1 MEIGFLTV
9 PLRDRP
15 LEKVIAF
22 AAEHGFQALEV
33 FAGPGSPHLDPG
45 ALTRAKAEEIKRS
58 LKASGVR
65 ISSLAHYANV
75 LPAGEAERKQ
85 AVANLEAVMEAAE
98 MLEVDIVCTMA
109 GMPVP
114 GKDRLQTLSQ
124 DCPQVFR
131 PLAKR
136 AAKAG
141 LKIAFENWTATN
153 LMNLEMWDRCFEMV
167 PDDNVGLNF
176 DPSHLYWQGIDYLE
190 AVDRYA
196 KRIFH
201 THAKD
206 TEVRQHLL
214 RRVGN
219 QVSGWWR
226 YVIPGYGDIDW
237 GVYLARL
244 RSAGYNGVLSI
255 EHEDG
260 CFGPEEGLLKGQR
273 HLAGFV

>member
-1 MEIGFLTV
+1 VEIGFLTA

-33 FAGPGSPHLDPG
+33 MAGPGSPHLDPSG
-45 ALTRAKAEEIKRS
+45 FTKTRAAQIKRA

-75 LPAGEAERKQ
+75 LPPGEQERKQ
-85 AVANLEAVMEAAE
+85 AVATLEAVMEAAE

-114 GKDRLQTLSQ
+114 GKDRLKTLKE
-124 DCPQVFR
+124 DFPKVFR

-153 LMNLEMWDRCFEMV
+153 LMNLEMWDLCFEMV
-167 PDDNVGLNF
+167 PDENVGLNF
-176 DPSHLYWQGIDYLE
+176 DPSHLYWQQIDYLE

-214 RRVGN
+214 RRLGN
-219 QVSGWWR
+219 QVHGWWR
-226 YVIPGYGDIDW
+226 YVIPGYGDINW
-237 GVYLARL
+237 GVYIVRL
-244 RSAGYNGVLSI
+244 RRAGFNGVLSI
-255 EHEDG
+255 EHEDFA
-260 CFGPEEGLLKGQR
+260 FGPEEGLLKGQR
-273 HLAGFV
+273 YLSLFA